1 MSDRVPAP
9 ETPAAGSRRTVG
21 TRSTHG
27 VGKKVRRTS
36 PLKILLDGR
45 PRRAGVVRVG
55 RKRAS
60 PIEGE
65 DFQGGEGEES
75 REVQEKAV
83 RRKRRR
89 Q

>member
-1 MSDRVPAP
+1 MFLRLPHTTIVCALSFVHWP
-9 ETPAAGSRRTVG
+9 EVN
-21 TRSTHG
+21 
-27 VGKKVRRTS
+27 TS
-36 PLKILLDGR
+36 PLKILVDGR
-45 PRRAGVVRVG
+45 ARRAGVVRVG
-55 RKRAS
+55 RQRAS

-65 DFQGGEGEES
+65 DLQGGEGEES

>member
-1 MSDRVPAP
+1 MGP
-9 ETPAAGSRRTVG
+9 
-21 TRSTHG
+21 RSMHG
-27 VGKKVRRTS
+27 VRKNVRRTS
-36 PLKILLDGR
+36 PRKILVDGGR
-45 PRRAGVVRVG
+45 RRAGVVRVG

-60 PIEGE
+60 PIEGA
-65 DFQGGEGEES
+65 DLQGGEGEES